1 MTTRSARR
9 RETLDEETILDAT
22 ATILRRH
29 GPAKATVLDVA
40 RELGVSHGSVY
51 RFFPSKAALREQ
63 VTRRWLTAA
72 HGVLAGIAGQ
82 TDVAPPARLESW
94 LGTLYSTTR
103 GQVADDPELFA
114 TFLVLVREQS
124 GVVDAHVAELRR
136 QIAGILADGAA
147 DGSLAP
153 DPDVTGAAAAVLN
166 AVTRFHHP
174 AHAAAWERDG
184 AQADFGALRALVLD
198 ALRPTRGDG

>member
-9 RETLDEETILDAT
+9 REILDEETILDAT

-51 RFFPSKAALREQ
+51 RFFPSKAALREE
-63 VTRRWLTAA
+63 VTRRWLTAG
-72 HGVLAGIAGQ
+72 HGVLAGIAAR
-82 TDVAPPARLESW
+82 TDLPPPARLESW
-94 LGTLYSTTR
+94 LGTLFGTTR

-136 QIAGILADGAA
+136 AVSRDRVVVRRAGAGGA
-147 DGSLAP
+147 GEKLLK
-153 DPDVTGAAAAVLN
+153 VCQGGARPSSRAV
-166 AVTRFHHP
+166 ARP
-174 AHAAAWERDG
+174 AI
-184 AQADFGALRALVLD
+184 
-198 ALRPTRGDG
+198 